1 MNAPLTLLLLPG
13 TLCDERVWAGQI
25 EALRAVG
32 PVVVARYDGADTI
45 GAMAQHA
52 LSSVA
57 ADARVVPI
65 GLSMGSMVALEIWR
79 TARPRVAAMALLATN
94 PLPDTPAR
102 HVSRNRQIQDAVG
115 HGMPFVAQQLAR
127 AYCDSAAEPPEEFV
141 ADIISMASSIGLDGF
156 RAQSAAL
163 ATRHDYRPL
172 LGSIDVPVLV
182 MAGEHDQICGLHAQQ
197 QMAAAIPDATF
208 EIVSDA
214 AHLIPLQVPAK
225 TSRLLL
231 QWLIRIFELHARRTA
246 TSARMP

>member
-1 MNAPLTLLLLPG
+1 MNGPLTLLLLPG
-13 TLCDERVWAGQI
+13 TLCNGRVWAGQI
-25 EALRAVG
+25 DALRAVG
-32 PVVVARYDGADTI
+32 PVVVAQYDGADTI

-52 LSSVA
+52 LSSVE

-65 GLSMGSMVALEIWR
+65 GLSMGGMVALEIWR

-94 PLPDTPAR
+94 PLPDTLAR
-102 HVSRNRQIQDAVG
+102 HASRNRQIQDAVG

-127 AYCDSAAEPPEEFV
+127 AYCDSNAERPEEFV

-172 LGSIDVPVLV
+172 LGSINVPVLV
-182 MAGEHDQICGLHAQQ
+182 MAGKHDRICGLHAQQ

-208 EIVSDA
+208 EALSEA
-214 AHLIPLQVPAK
+214 GHLIPLQVPDE
-225 TSRLLL
+225 TNRLLL
-231 QWLIRIFELHARRTA
+231 QWLVHIVQPHATLAA
-246 TSARMP
+246 TPSRLP